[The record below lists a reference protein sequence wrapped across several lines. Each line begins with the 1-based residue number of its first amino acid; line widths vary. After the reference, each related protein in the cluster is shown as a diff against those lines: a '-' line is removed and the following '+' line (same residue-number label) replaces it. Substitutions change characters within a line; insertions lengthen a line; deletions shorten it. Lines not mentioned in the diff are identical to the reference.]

1 LGDDKLG
8 ERYGGIL
15 GLPQSFLIDRHGLIL
30 ARYKGEADLSQIEA
44 TIKSQLNAPRQR

>member
-1 LGDDKLG
+1 LGDEKLG

-30 ARYKGEADLSQIEA
+30 AQYKGEADLSRIEA
-44 TIKSQLNAPRQR
+44 TIKSQLNAPQ